1 VEAVAPHLVV
11 SVAADEGQTAHPLP
25 WEVRVPVSPDHPEDR
40 GERVRVGA
48 NDGPAEGRDGPTVRG
63 DGLDEVARLWAGSAE
78 DERLRE
84 HSHWRG
90 SGAFADERRWSAI
103 GERTRHHVDGL
114 LREVH
119 GEVPSSRVLEVLEW
133 GPGGGSNLV
142 ALAPIAARFVGVDV
156 SAPNLAECG
165 RQAAA
170 IGFDGFAPVHIR
182 DSPPTVVLARVD
194 APVDVV
200 VSTSVFQHFPS
211 VAYGEQVLGVL
222 RELSHPGTV
231 GVVQVRYELRPDLEP
246 ATGRYRDDYLH
257 GTVHPLADFWW
268 SLDAAGL
275 TPLRIVDLERAS
287 RTAWFLFR
295 VDRDPAQPG

>member
-1 VEAVAPHLVV
+1 V
-11 SVAADEGQTAHPLP
+11 SG
-25 WEVRVPVSPDHPEDR
+25 
-40 GERVRVGA
+40 
-48 NDGPAEGRDGPTVRG
+48 GPTEG
-63 DGLDEVARLWAGSAE
+63 DGLDEVEQLWSRSAE
-78 DERLRE
+78 DERLRD

-90 SGAFADERRWSAI
+90 VGTFADERRWLAI
-103 GERTRHHVDGL
+103 GERTRGHVDEL

-119 GEVPSSRVLEVLEW
+119 GELPTGRELDVLEW

-142 ALAPIAARFVGVDV
+142 AVAPIASRFVGVDV

-170 IGFDGFAPVHIR
+170 IGFDGFAPVHLA
-182 DSPPTVVLARVD
+182 DAPPTVVPAKVE

-200 VSTSVFQHFPS
+200 LSTSVFQHFPS

-231 GVVQVRYELRPDLEP
+231 GVIQVRYELRPDLRP

-257 GTVHPLADFWW
+257 GCVHPLADFWW
-268 SLDAAGL
+268 SLDAAGF
-275 TPLRIVDLERAS
+275 TPLRIVDLEHAS
-287 RTAWFLFR
+287 RAAWFLFR
-295 VDRDPAQPG
+295 VA